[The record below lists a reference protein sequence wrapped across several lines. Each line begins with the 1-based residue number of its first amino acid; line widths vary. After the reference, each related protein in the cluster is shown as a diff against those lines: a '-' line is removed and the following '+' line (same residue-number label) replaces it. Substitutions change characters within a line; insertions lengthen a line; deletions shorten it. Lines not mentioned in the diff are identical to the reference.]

1 MNKLQ
6 VWYSLVLYKS
16 WILFLK
22 MHLSESNISW
32 IFSFLLIRSALS
44 KHTSC
49 RLVNIF
55 RWLNW
60 KSIQRALKK
69 DFRNSGILWS
79 FAEIELVKRFQNII
93 CQNSGIYFDPFF
105 FFVFLQLYVIISWT
119 TPPRP
124 TGHAGPG
131 KPPRILPIFEN
142 GNQKWIPLRKFHPD
156 PGPFFLGIPIS
167 VWGGFSPKVLCSTH
181 NPSFP
186 VRRGASTKAAAAFT
200 AWPNGSRGP
209 RWRE

>member
-1 MNKLQ
+1 
-6 VWYSLVLYKS
+6 
-16 WILFLK
+16 

-93 CQNSGIYFDPFF
+93 CQNPGVDFDRDFF
-105 FFVFLQLYVIISWT
+105 GGLLTAPRNISWT
-119 TPPRP
+119 TSPPNR
-124 TGHAGPG
+124 ACWSSS
-131 KPPRILPIFEN
+131 PPRILPIFEN
-142 GNQKWIPLRKFHPD
+142 GNQKWIPKEKPTTGSWTFL
-156 PGPFFLGIPIS
+156 PGIRS
-167 VWGGFSPKVLCSTH
+167 RCGGFSTEGFSSTH
-181 NPSFP
+181 TAVIS
-186 VRRGASTKAAAAFT
+186 VRRANQRRFYESRRGFHRMAERLTRPEVEREFT
-200 AWPNGSRGP
+200 QPT
-209 RWRE
+209 

>member
-1 MNKLQ
+1 
-6 VWYSLVLYKS
+6 
-16 WILFLK
+16 

-32 IFSFLLIRSALS
+32 IFSFLLIRSAS
-44 KHTSC
+44 SNHTSC

-79 FAEIELVKRFQNII
+79 FAEIELVKCFQHII

-105 FFVFLQLYVIISWT
+105 LGGGLLTAPRSISWP

-124 TGHAGPG
+124 TEHAGPG
-131 KPPRILPIFEN
+131 KPPKDSSHFWKRQQKVNPIKQ
-142 GNQKWIPLRKFHPD
+142 NQPPD
-156 PGPFFLGIPIS
+156 PGPVPGILIS
-167 VWGGFSPKVLCSTH
+167 VCGGFPPTSPK
-181 NPSFP
+181 
-186 VRRGASTKAAAAFT
+186 RGASTKAAAAFT

-209 RWRE
+209 RWRENSLKPPAGERGGAQNDA

>member
-1 MNKLQ
+1 
-6 VWYSLVLYKS
+6 
-16 WILFLK
+16 

-44 KHTSC
+44 KQTSC

-79 FAEIELVKRFQNII
+79 FAEIER
-93 CQNSGIYFDPFF
+93 QNSGIYFDPFF
-105 FFVFLQLYVIISWT
+105 FFFGLLTAPRNISWT
-119 TPPRP
+119 TPPRS
-124 TGHAGPG
+124 TEDAGSG

-142 GNQKWIPLRKFHPD
+142 KNKKWIPLWKFHPD
-156 PGPFFLGIPIS
+156 PGPFFLGILIS
-167 VWGGFSPKVLCSTH
+167 VLGWCPTDKSE
-181 NPSFP
+181 
-186 VRRGASTKAAAAFT
+186 A
-200 AWPNGSRGP
+200 
-209 RWRE
+209 